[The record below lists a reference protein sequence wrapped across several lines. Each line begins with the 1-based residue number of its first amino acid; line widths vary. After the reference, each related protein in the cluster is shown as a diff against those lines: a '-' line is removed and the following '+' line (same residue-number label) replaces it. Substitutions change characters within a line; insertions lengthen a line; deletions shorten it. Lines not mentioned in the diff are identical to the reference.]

1 MRTLVAF
8 LLAFIA
14 ATATAADC
22 PNCHGQRI
30 VGAAPVRW
38 PCPVCEGTGEATA
51 VHPPAVVRAAPAP
64 RAAIARVIAAHGRY
78 RHAGT
83 GTLVRVSGTAGIV
96 LTNWHV
102 VDERDGGV
110 TVTWPDGTEA
120 PARVLAADRQW
131 DLAALAVP
139 RPAGVEPVPIAAA
152 APRIGERLTIAGYG
166 SGVYREQAGEV
177 TQYMSP
183 ARSNVRQFLEIRAA
197 ARNGDSGGPMLTA
210 DGELAGVLWGSTGG
224 LTAGSCATRV
234 AAFLDAV
241 PGPQAACADGR
252 CSVR

>member
-8 LLAFIA
+8 LLALVAAIA
-14 ATATAADC
+14 AAADC
-22 PNCHGQRI
+22 PNCHGQRV
-30 VGAAPVRW
+30 VGPAPVRW

-51 VHPPAVVRAAPAP
+51 VHPPAVVRAAPGP

-83 GTLVRVSGTAGIV
+83 GTLVRTSGTAGIV

-102 VDERDGGV
+102 VRDRDGGV
-110 TVTWPDGTEA
+110 TVAWPDGTEA
-120 PARVLAADRQW
+120 PARVLATDRQW

-139 RPAGVEPVPIAAA
+139 RPAGVEPVPVAAA

-166 SGVYREQAGEV
+166 GGIYREQAGEV
-177 TQYMSP
+177 TQSMSP
-183 ARSNVRQFLEIRAA
+183 ASSDVRQFIELRAA

-210 DGELAGVLWGSTGG
+210 EGQLAGVLWGSTGG

-241 PGPQAACADGR
+241 PGPQSVCQDGR